1 MQHLSAAH
9 LCLFL
14 LTCATG
20 TAQADGW
27 DDFSKNLATDLAPIL
42 ALFGEQITKQF
53 LSESTT
59 MWDNFIF
66 AMAPLGVITAVVSAI
81 RVCGGYSLR
90 AFIGRA
96 QEGGGIAEAELCSS
110 TSRDVCELYHNGAIV
125 RVFGRPKILEVVH
138 DRDAANEEFTGGRQ
152 TPSNCG
158 IYSFR
163 EYVKTHSATRA
174 GWGEIGK
181 QFRCD
186 PEKHQL
192 ASNDST
198 DEDDFAPNPNLSFNI
213 GIRKPPEYFHWL
225 AAAIA
230 FLAQVS
236 VLVFGGLVTSW
247 AWKKEEAIPPAWAFP
262 LMSLGTIL
270 LCGGMFYCAF
280 LVENSTKERVFR
292 KTNNDDKEGN
302 QRTSSPT
309 STIYVVQP
317 GNQVIGDQT
326 FDPFL
331 FDDSASPLNQYITS
345 WKTPQQSGS
354 ELGVWLAT
362 VTTLFGFVLQFV
374 GLRAMHSAVSVLQLG
389 AILVV
394 SIIRAGLRT
403 QRLRKED
410 NRLYNRPD
418 EVEGHELDWLALQ
431 MGKGKSG
438 KDFSWVITSP
448 TDRHED
454 NEEANG
460 SSSSDAT
467 GLGAVARAF
476 YYRSRLA
483 ELTSQSRLTKLKSS
497 TAWDDRL
504 VPVRQLARQL
514 KRAIESSVR
523 LFPALDEEF
532 LSWTFY
538 AIDQNHAASRPRSE
552 GVSLHLPLQRD
563 SGRPMAWD
571 AVQQHLEAMIG
582 LWTWSIISDPRTET
596 DDKFKFKVS
605 KASEVPAFRIMA
617 IGATPEELELAKI
630 DMQFWTDDFP
640 LLEPKKLMVGT
651 DRVELGPDTLWET
664 NQDGAICKTS
674 ARTSSSSSHP
684 SQPLLRL
691 FGWQFEALPTF
702 GASSTE
708 AFASTIP
715 LSLGYSI
722 STACALDIY
731 QSFLCAAMGVLDSI
745 EGQTKFSKGS
755 RGFCLENDVISG
767 LVECFK
773 ESSLG
778 STQDAFSVILPALRY
793 RSMLPSPIDTL
804 PDIYNEAEDLRKD
817 GRFKEAEKVLRWA
830 WQTAGKAT
838 AEKKNHALE
847 ATMLELGELYR
858 NALFWK
864 RGDEK
869 RFAHEGISWMAN
881 QSLNNSLNSSLV
893 DISNRYVKLKERE
906 MDKSSPITAQHVIAA
921 LSEGKRME
929 SLWLISQV
937 TETLSRDDND
947 RTILSWAAEQGWPEI
962 VKAALELGSQ
972 IDYEDK
978 LGRTP
983 LSYAAK
989 HGRVD
994 VVRILMKSHALPMV
1008 PDLFKRTPLSY
1019 AAAGGHV
1026 PVMGALLDDPR
1037 VTIRESDE
1045 NADSALH
1052 WAAKEGH
1059 EDAIKLLLKRKAPID
1074 VVNKKGHTP
1083 LIVALLRR
1091 RTEIANCL
1099 VNKKA
1104 DTKVTIGNLEAWK
1117 WAIMEG
1123 EWACAEFLL
1132 RALNEEDQKSTSSV
1146 VGERAVIIE
1155 VFPENWSSRANMTD
1169 FKPKSQTLVTACIFD
1184 ENGKQAPITMNAVQH
1199 AVTGHYGVEAWL
1211 SEEGSEMPLPK
1222 RLGFPEEKTFQ
1233 ILTLLL
1239 DYLGKNV
1246 KVTEAVV
1253 RAAAGNL
1260 NYGKEM
1266 MALLLDQRGDQ
1277 ITITEE
1283 VVKAAAGNNYNGK
1296 EVMALLLD
1304 RRGDQITIT
1313 EEVVKAAAT
1322 CGQDQVLNFLSEQ
1335 TVCIEEKWR
1344 SIAQFYNAAKAGDVR
1359 AIDQLIQKG
1368 VKPDM
1373 KNIRSETPLWIAA
1386 CLGHNTV
1393 VELLAQRRDVDVNS
1407 RSVSGRPPVFWSAS
1421 CGYESIVAALM
1432 DAGADPTFVDCDGN
1446 TAIDM
1451 ARKSGYER
1459 IAQMLEGWNNETD
1472 AMPKA

>member
-1 MQHLSAAH
+1 MRHLSAAH
-9 LCLFL
+9 LCVFL

-27 DDFSKNLATDLAPIL
+27 DDFSNNLATDLAPIL

-138 DRDAANEEFTGGRQ
+138 DRDAANEEFTGGCQ
-152 TPSNCG
+152 TPSKCG

-163 EYVKTHSATRA
+163 EYIKISSAERA
-174 GWGEIGK
+174 GWREIGK
-181 QFRCD
+181 QSRRD
-186 PEKHQL
+186 LEALPYPRKHQP
-192 ASNDST
+192 ASNDNS
-198 DEDDFAPNPNLSFNI
+198 DDDDFAPNPNLSFNI

-247 AWKKEEAIPPAWAFP
+247 AWKKEEAIPPAWACP

-292 KTNNDDKEGN
+292 KANNDDKEGN
-302 QRTSSPT
+302 QNTSSPT

-345 WKTPQQSGS
+345 WKTPRQSGS

-362 VTTLFGFVLQFV
+362 VTTLFGFVFQFV

-448 TDRHED
+448 TDKHED
-454 NEEANG
+454 DEEANG
-460 SSSSDAT
+460 RSSSNAT

-483 ELTSQSRLTKLKSS
+483 ELTSQSRLTKVKSS

-504 VPVRQLARQL
+504 VPARQLARQL

-523 LFPALDEEF
+523 LLPALDEEF

-552 GVSLHLPLQRD
+552 GVSLNLPLQGD
-563 SGRPMAWD
+563 SGRSMVWD
-571 AVQQHLEAMIG
+571 AVQQHLEAMVG
-582 LWTWSIISDPRTET
+582 LWTWSIISDPRMEK
-596 DDKFKFKVS
+596 DDKFNFKVS

-640 LLEPKKLMVGT
+640 LLEPKKLVVGT

-664 NQDGAICKTS
+664 KKDGAICKTS

-731 QSFLCAAMGVLDSI
+731 QSFLYAAIGVVDSI
-745 EGQTKFSKGS
+745 GGQTKFSKRS

-793 RSMLPSPIDTL
+793 RFKLPSPIDTL

-817 GRFKEAEKVLRWA
+817 GRFKEAEKVLKWA
-830 WQTAGKAT
+830 WQTAEKAT
-838 AEKKNHALE
+838 AEKKNHAFE

-869 RFAHEGISWMAN
+869 EFVHEGISWMTKQA
-881 QSLNNSLNSSLV
+881 LDNSLI
-893 DISNRYVKLKERE
+893 DISDRYVKLKERE
-906 MDKSSPITAQHVIAA
+906 VDESSPITAQDVITA
-921 LSEGKRME
+921 LSEAKRIE

-937 TETLSRDDND
+937 TETLSRDNND

-983 LSYAAK
+983 LSYAAE

-994 VVRILMKSHALPMV
+994 VIKILMKSHALPMV

-1026 PVMGALLDDPR
+1026 PAIRALLDDPR

-1045 NADSALH
+1045 NGDSALH
-1052 WAAKEGH
+1052 SAAKRGY
-1059 EDAIKLLLKRKAPID
+1059 EDAMKLLLERKAPID
-1074 VVNKKGHTP
+1074 VVNGEGHTP

-1091 RTEIANCL
+1091 QMKTADYL
-1099 VNKKA
+1099 VKKKA

-1117 WAIMEG
+1117 WAVMEG

-1132 RALNEEDQKSTSSV
+1132 RALNEENRKSTSSV
-1146 VGERAVIIE
+1146 VGERAVVIE
-1155 VFPENWSSRANMTD
+1155 VFPNNWSSRADMTD
-1169 FKPKSQTLVTACIFD
+1169 LKPKSQTLVTACLFD

-1199 AVTGHYGVEAWL
+1199 TIKGYYRVEAWL
-1211 SEEGSEMPLPK
+1211 SEEGSEMLIPE
-1222 RLGFPEEKTFQ
+1222 RLGFPEGKTFQ
-1233 ILTLLL
+1233 IIGLLL
-1239 DYLGKNV
+1239 DYLGKKV

-1253 RAAAGNL
+1253 RAAAKNG
-1260 NYGKEM
+1260 E
-1266 MALLLDQRGDQ
+1266 D
-1277 ITITEE
+1277 
-1283 VVKAAAGNNYNGK
+1283 GK

-1313 EEVVKAAAT
+1313 EEMVKTIAERFPREIMTQLLDQQGDQITITEEVVKA
-1322 CGQDQVLNFLSEQ
+1322 
-1335 TVCIEEKWR
+1335 
-1344 SIAQFYNAAKAGDVR
+1344 
-1359 AIDQLIQKG
+1359 
-1368 VKPDM
+1368 
-1373 KNIRSETPLWIAA
+1373 
-1386 CLGHNTV
+1386 
-1393 VELLAQRRDVDVNS
+1393 
-1407 RSVSGRPPVFWSAS
+1407 
-1421 CGYESIVAALM
+1421 
-1432 DAGADPTFVDCDGN
+1432 
-1446 TAIDM
+1446 TAIC
-1451 ARKSGYER
+1451 G
-1459 IAQMLEGWNNETD
+1459 
-1472 AMPKA
+1472 